1 MKMKL
6 KTIFLLFSMLL
17 LMASTVISAPDGA
30 LKKLN
35 ISGYISDA
43 KTGEML
49 IGATIYVTESQSG
62 ASSNVYGFYALSL
75 PAGQYTLTYS
85 FIGYKTQQQKVVLD
99 HDRTLDVRLVPTDKQ
114 LDEVVISGE
123 RIDRNVR
130 AAEMSVMRLETKT
143 INQIP
148 ALFGETDLIRAIQL
162 LPGVKTVSE
171 GSTGFS
177 VRGGSIDQ
185 NLVLLDEATVYN
197 SGHLLGFF
205 SVFNNDAI
213 KDVKLYKG
221 DIPPAYG
228 GRLSSLLDVRMKDGN
243 TQRFSATGGIGIISS
258 RLTLEG
264 PIVNENTS
272 FIVSGRRTYADLFI
286 PLFGKANMQG
296 SKLFFWDLNAKISH
310 TFNENNRVFFSAYM
324 GRDVF
329 KNEFAGMN
337 MGNGT
342 FTLRWNHLFSKKL
355 FSNFT
360 LLRSR
365 YDYSLG
371 TAEGEASSFEW
382 KSDMID
388 YRGKA
393 DFTWFLNTDN
403 TIRFGASLIHHTF
416 SPGEA
421 RGVGDETF
429 INSYDIPSKF
439 AYESGVYVS
448 NEQKI
453 GALFTL
459 KYGLRFSMF
468 QNVGA
473 DTLYHFDENYNIIER
488 EPIAAGKVYNTYTHL
503 EPRVGFVYLLSERAS
518 VKGSYSRTIQYL
530 QLGQN
535 STAGTPLDIWFPASP
550 NVKPQISDQGALGY
564 YRNFDSNMYE
574 ASAEV
579 YYKNMQNTI
588 DFKDHAQLLL
598 NRELEA
604 ELRFG
609 RSWAYGLELMVQKQ
623 HGKLTGWVSYT
634 LSKTERKIEEINNG
648 KAYVAPYDKPN
659 DISIVINYDFSQRL
673 TAGLNWVYS
682 TGLPVTFPTGR
693 AVWGGVVVPIYSDR
707 NDYRMP
713 DYHRLDLSVTLRPRK
728 NPNRKWYGEWNL
740 SVYNAYGRKNP
751 WAINFVQET
760 AAGGYQTYAEMTYLF
775 SVIPSISY
783 NFKF

>member
-1 MKMKL
+1 MKINIKII
-6 KTIFLLFSMLL
+6 IFSLFMLL
-17 LMASTVISAPDGA
+17 QTLMAVASRNEGEV
-30 LKKLN
+30 KKLTV
-35 ISGYISDA
+35 SGHILDA

-49 IGATIYVTESQSG
+49 IGATVFITENQCG
-62 ASSNVYGFYALSL
+62 TSSNVYGFYALSL

-85 FIGYKTQQQKVVLD
+85 YIGYQTQQREVLLD
-99 HDRTLDVRLVPTDKQ
+99 NDRTLDVRLVPSDQQ

-130 AAEMSVMRLETKT
+130 AAEMSVVRMETKT
-143 INQIP
+143 ISQIP
-148 ALFGETDLIRAIQL
+148 ALFGETDVIRALQL

-177 VRGGSIDQ
+177 VRGGSTDQ

-205 SVFNNDAI
+205 SVFNNDAV

-243 TQRFSATGGIGIISS
+243 NQKFAATGGIGIISS

-286 PLFGKANMQG
+286 PLLGKDNLRG

-310 TFNENNRVFFSAYM
+310 TFNENNRVFASAYL

-342 FTLRWNHLFSKKL
+342 FTVRWNHLFSKKL

-371 TAEGEASSFEW
+371 TAEGEVTSFEW
-382 KSDMID
+382 KSELVD

-421 RGVGDETF
+421 RGIGDETF
-429 INSYDIPSKF
+429 LTSYDIPSKF
-439 AYESGVYVS
+439 AYESGIYVS

-453 GALFTL
+453 GALLTL

-473 DTLYHFDENYNIIER
+473 DTLYHFDEDYNIIER
-488 EPIAAGKVYNTYTHL
+488 EPIAAGKVYNTFTHL

-564 YRNFDSNMYE
+564 FRNFDNNMFE

-609 RSWAYGLELMVQKQ
+609 RSWAYGLELMVRKQ

-648 KAYVAPYDKPN
+648 KKYVAPYDKPN
-659 DISIVINYDFSQRL
+659 DISIVINYDISQRW

-728 NPNRKWYGEWNL
+728 NPDRKWYGEWNF

-751 WAINFVQET
+751 WSINFVQET
-760 AAGGYQTYAEMTYLF
+760 AGGDYQTYAEMTYLF